1 MAVRLGNKVVIDTE
15 EYNDYAVGI
24 TLPIQIG
31 NTAFNQSFTTKEQ
44 VESNLKNLLFT
55 KKGERIMQPEF
66 GCGLQELL
74 FQPNDSDLEEQIE
87 DTITEAVSFWLPYIR
102 INGIDIQSDPAQRD
116 VNRINVKVTYTY
128 GDDITLNQITFT
140 I

>member
-87 DTITEAVSFWLPYIR
+87 DTINEAVSFWLPYIR
-102 INGIDIQSDPAQRD
+102 INTIDIQSDPAQRD

>member
-1 MAVRLGNKVVIDTE
+1 MAVRLGNKVVLDTE

-116 VNRINVKVTYTY
+116 VKRINVKVTYTY

>member
-1 MAVRLGNKVVIDTE
+1 LGNKVVIDTE

-87 DTITEAVSFWLPYIR
+87 DTINEAVSFWLPYIR
-102 INGIDIQSDPAQRD
+102 INAIDIQSDPAQRD

>member
-55 KKGERIMQPEF
+55 KKGERIMQPDF

-87 DTITEAVSFWLPYIR
+87 DTINEAVSFWLPYIR
-102 INGIDIQSDPAQRD
+102 INAIDIQSDPAQRD

>member
-87 DTITEAVSFWLPYIR
+87 DTINEAVSFWLPYIR
-102 INGIDIQSDPAQRD
+102 INEIDIQSDPAQRD

>member
-87 DTITEAVSFWLPYIR
+87 DTINEAVSFWLPYIR
-102 INGIDIQSDPAQRD
+102 INAIDIQSDPAQRD

>member
-1 MAVRLGNKVVIDTE
+1 
-15 EYNDYAVGI
+15 
-24 TLPIQIG
+24 
-31 NTAFNQSFTTKEQ
+31 
-44 VESNLKNLLFT
+44 
-55 KKGERIMQPEF
+55 MQPEF

>member
-87 DTITEAVSFWLPYIR
+87 DTINDAVSFWLPYIR